1 MLSALAIALALDAA
15 AAAPTTILV
24 DGETVHLVCPVGVT
38 TRLVVPDAQ
47 KGLQAPPRAT
57 GVRVTPL
64 RGRPPAEIAIH
75 PQTAGQATIIFH
87 GETRRLLIDVQAVPG
102 GASPADVEIRL
113 QFPGGAQ
120 GAETAPPQVASEVP
134 PEPRIVDVPFPDD
147 DPSPAITSPAG
158 PVSLPPVIEVP
169 RANAATDHAPSGGSQ
184 DLTATGLVDLEDLV
198 GAKPERLD
206 RRITIAGHPELRAET
221 LQLGARWTWAQ
232 LRLRGGANRTVAAL
246 TWRRGKQTG
255 PVAHWRA
262 EPDGKDLRLTLQ
274 LPRGEGR
281 LAVMVQILGGAR
293 YDVSLTR
300 PGIGELKDRIF

>member
-1 MLSALAIALALDAA
+1 MLALLVLAALATEPVRTVLV
-15 AAAPTTILV
+15 APDTESAVKIL
-24 DGETVHLVCPVGVT
+24 CPVGT
-38 TRLVVPDAQ
+38 S
-47 KGLQAPPRAT
+47 
-57 GVRVTPL
+57 VRVRFPEPKL
-64 RGRPPAEIAIH
+64 RLHYPESAAITVYGERAHPYAEVRIEAKE
-75 PQTAGQATIIFH
+75 P
-87 GETRRLLIDVQAVPG
+87 GETALLTFRGTHSNITVTLE
-102 GASPADVEIRL
+102 STLPATPDGPPELTIEIRL
-113 QFPGGAQ
+113 QDPAS
-120 GAETAPPQVASEVP
+120 AEPQPVAT
-134 PEPRIVDVPFPDD
+134 
-147 DPSPAITSPAG
+147 PSPQPLDASALAPALDVAVTLQPLAVSTSP
-158 PVSLPPVIEVP
+158 PPIP
-169 RANAATDHAPSGGSQ
+169 AASGGSQ
-184 DLTATGLVDLEDLV
+184 DLTATGLVDIEDLV

-232 LRLRGGANRTVAAL
+232 LRLRGGANRTVAVL

-281 LAVMVQILGGAR
+281 LSVMVQILGGAR